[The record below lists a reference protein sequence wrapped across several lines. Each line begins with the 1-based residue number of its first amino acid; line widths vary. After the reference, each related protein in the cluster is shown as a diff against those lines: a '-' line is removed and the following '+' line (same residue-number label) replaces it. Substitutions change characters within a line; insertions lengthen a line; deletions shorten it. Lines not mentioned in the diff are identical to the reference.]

1 MTLLKDRTEG
11 GNILTWSLSQ
21 SLVLA
26 GLHTLLR
33 EIGRLVALL
42 HDGGLIHGDL
52 TTSNMLIRSSNN
64 QLVSV
69 AYVCD
74 ASILHCWIDVC
85 ACKPIYIHKS
95 DHACCWLHFLMGD
108 SFPMCRS

>member
-1 MTLLKDRTEG
+1 MTLLKDKTEG
-11 GNILTWSLSQ
+11 GNILTWSHSQ
-21 SLVLA
+21 SHVLA

-52 TTSNMLIRSSNN
+52 TTSNMLIRSSDN

-74 ASILHCWIDVC
+74 ASILHCCQSMSVH
-85 ACKPIYIHKS
+85 ASRHTFTKS

-108 SFPMCRS
+108 

>member
-11 GNILTWSLSQ
+11 GNILTWSHSQ
-21 SLVLA
+21 SRMLA

-52 TTSNMLIRSSNN
+52 TTSNMLIRSPDN

-74 ASILHCWIDVC
+74 ASVAANRCLCMQAD
-85 ACKPIYIHKS
+85 IHS
-95 DHACCWLHFLMGD
+95 QSLIMHAAGSTF
-108 SFPMCRS
+108 